1 MSLSIQIMVQ
11 YNNNQ
16 TKCLT
21 GFHSPKGL
29 DYTTENEVNNWL
41 LQILTQVLDLEDIKP
56 HKNLYINYNGSYCN
70 NRINQNKKPI
80 EGRVQFITGKHEAMI
95 NLIEIMNIVRDN
107 V

>member
-1 MSLSIQIMVQ
+1 MSLSIQVMVQ

-56 HKNLYINYNGSYCN
+56 HKNLYINYNGSYTKD
-70 NRINQNKKPI
+70 KKPI
-80 EGRVQFITGKHEAMI
+80 KGRVQFITGKHEAMI
-95 NLIEIMNIVRDN
+95 TLIEIMNIMRDN